1 MQVNRFVYACKHELK
16 VHTCN
21 YEHKHKKPSVIQ
33 HHDLTEAFSTILVE
47 KAKTTFEILS
57 NFLGLGLFLCKHSH
71 RGLENTAG
79 SNKMDRYWEVQ
90 SELKVL
96 WTNTNQACYYRQ
108 MFR

>member
-21 YEHKHKKPSVIQ
+21 YEHKHKKPSAIQ

-57 NFLGLGLFLCKHSH
+57 SFLGLGLFLCKHSH
-71 RGLENTAG
+71 CGLENTAG
-79 SNKMDRYWEVQ
+79 SNKMDRY
-90 SELKVL
+90 
-96 WTNTNQACYYRQ
+96 
-108 MFR
+108 